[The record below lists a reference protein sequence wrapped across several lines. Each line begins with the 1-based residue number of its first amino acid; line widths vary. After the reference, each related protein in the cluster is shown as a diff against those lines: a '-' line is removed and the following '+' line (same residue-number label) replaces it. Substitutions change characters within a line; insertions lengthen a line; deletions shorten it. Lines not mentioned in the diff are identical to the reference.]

1 MFFFLGERDKKFFL
15 LNKTLNRRGVFLSSS
30 SLFSRTEY
38 YSALRISRV
47 IFVLLRKAEEDGF
60 VAEEEGEEE
69 EEEEEDVI
77 RVISIPFS
85 FFCVAEHIHD
95 FSK

>member
-1 MFFFLGERDKKFFL
+1 M
-15 LNKTLNRRGVFLSSS
+15 
-30 SLFSRTEY
+30 
-38 YSALRISRV
+38 

-60 VAEEEGEEE
+60 VAEEEEE

>member
-1 MFFFLGERDKKFFL
+1 M
-15 LNKTLNRRGVFLSSS
+15 
-30 SLFSRTEY
+30 
-38 YSALRISRV
+38 

-60 VAEEEGEEE
+60 VFAEEEE

-85 FFCVAEHIHD
+85 FFLWLNTYTHD

>member
-1 MFFFLGERDKKFFL
+1 M
-15 LNKTLNRRGVFLSSS
+15 
-30 SLFSRTEY
+30 
-38 YSALRISRV
+38 I
-47 IFVLLRKAEEDGF
+47 VLLRKAEEDGF
-60 VAEEEGEEE
+60 VAEEE

>member
-1 MFFFLGERDKKFFL
+1 M
-15 LNKTLNRRGVFLSSS
+15 SSS

-60 VAEEEGEEE
+60 VFAEEEEE

-77 RVISIPFS
+77 IRVIIVFPSL
-85 FFCVAEHIHD
+85 FFCG
-95 FSK
+95 

>member
-1 MFFFLGERDKKFFL
+1 MFFCL
-15 LNKTLNRRGVFLSSS
+15 LL
-30 SLFSRTEY
+30 LFSRTEY

-60 VAEEEGEEE
+60 VAEEE
-69 EEEEEDVI
+69 EEEEDVI

-85 FFCVAEHIHD
+85 FFLWLNTYTHD